1 MSNVRNTKELNPTL
15 RNENH
20 VFSLEVKQL
29 IAHQNSHTHTLI
41 LTPNIMMPVGDVQPE
56 TDAV

>member
-1 MSNVRNTKELNPTL
+1 MSNVRNTEELNPTL

-29 IAHQNSHTHTLI
+29 IAH
-41 LTPNIMMPVGDVQPE
+41 
-56 TDAV
+56 